1 MRKRRLSVGIA
12 MILASLVWYDFVQ
25 VSAAGPPF
33 EQDVA
38 HASGRTTTPGT
49 RVLLPPKTA
58 EIREMISAVS
68 DSTVLFATG
77 VTLLGVAARVRRHCR

>member
-25 VSAAGPPF
+25 VSAAAPPF

-38 HASGRTTTPGT
+38 H
-49 RVLLPPKTA
+49 VLPPATV